1 MTTRNIPNEYN
12 RNFILPYRTDNEI
25 NKEFIS
31 STKEIMDIKDKTD
44 LKQFDNPKVKY
55 NPLYSPSDL
64 VDYGIQHNYTN
75 RMDNC
80 KINDKFDPYINYLKE
95 NGLNN
100 DSSQV
105 KYIVEYI
112 NVDSSHRK
120 KEPYNIIDK
129 TFNLQLNPL
138 SFNQNYLEINVSDEP
153 IKSQSYSL

>member
-80 KINDKFDPYINYLKE
+80 KIKRGIN
-95 NGLNN
+95 
-100 DSSQV
+100 
-105 KYIVEYI
+105 
-112 NVDSSHRK
+112 
-120 KEPYNIIDK
+120 
-129 TFNLQLNPL
+129 
-138 SFNQNYLEINVSDEP
+138 
-153 IKSQSYSL
+153 